1 MTATISLEQLLTESS
16 LLDRVD
22 RKYLLRLT
30 ELAEFNHRL
39 PDGVRVLQIDGM
51 TWFGY
56 RSCYYDTPGLA
67 CYLDAGRRRR
77 RRFKVRTREYLHS
90 SQRWL
95 EVKTRGPRGTTIKDR
110 IERHTDDD
118 ALTLAELRWITQTL
132 RERGIAEA
140 SVVTLT
146 PALTTAYHRRTLQ
159 YVPPEGGPASRL
171 TIDVDLAAGYRDLP
185 HGRWKST
192 DRFVVVETR
201 ARPAPP
207 GRPGAVV
214 DGPPAAARRQVRH
227 RHRRSDV
234 PGSSGTVLTLCRLNP
249 VAGAVSLGDGR
260 IGQAGTPCNCR
271 RGSTSYHAAGDDRV
285 VADHHPLGDVLPPTQ
300 TLSRW

>member
-171 TIDVDLAAGYRDLP
+171 TIDVDLACGLP
-185 HGRWKST
+185 VTCPQGPLEIDF
-192 DRFVVVETR
+192 DRFVVVETKGA
-201 ARPAPP
+201 ARPSRVDRVLWSM
-207 GRPGAVV
+207 GHRPLHVSKYGI
-214 DGPPAAARRQVRH
+214 GTAALRP
-227 RHRRSDV
+227 DV
-234 PGSSGTVLTLCRLNP
+234 PELKWHHVLNRYL
-249 VAGAVSLGDGR
+249 
-260 IGQAGTPCNCR
+260 
-271 RGSTSYHAAGDDRV
+271 AA
-285 VADHHPLGDVLPPTQ
+285 
-300 TLSRW
+300 